1 LVFAALGL
9 LLFVRVPVQGN
20 FIVDVLPN
28 MILLGIGAGAAFN
41 PMLLAAMD
49 GVPPDESGLASGIVN
64 TAFMM
69 GGSLGLAILA
79 SVAASQ
85 TNSLLSSGH
94 SQLAALTG
102 GYHAAFL
109 VGTIFAG
116 LAALL
121 SATLLRVSK
130 ASLDNKK

>member
-1 LVFAALGL
+1 LFLAALGL
-9 LLFVRVPVQGN
+9 LLFVRLPVNGN
-20 FIVDVLPN
+20 FVLDVLPS

-49 GVPPDESGLASGIVN
+49 GVPSEESGLASGIVN

-85 TNSLLSSGH
+85 TSSLLASGH
-94 SQLAALTG
+94 SQVLALTA
-102 GYHAAFL
+102 GYHGAFL
-109 VGTIFAG
+109 VGAIFAG

-121 SATLLRVSK
+121 SATLLRVER
-130 ASLDNKK
+130 NNV